1 MNAGQVNRLGI
12 VGTGVMGAGIAQIA
26 AQAGLEVALFD
37 KRDGAAS
44 AARDGLQATFD
55 KLVSKGKLSR
65 ESAEE
70 ALAHLSVVESM
81 TALADCDLVIEAI
94 VEDLGIKQAL
104 FSELEAIVARDCI
117 LVTNT
122 SSLSVTAIGADLAC
136 PDRLAGFHFFNPV
149 PLMKVIE
156 VIGGIDTDETVIDTL
171 LNLAD
176 RLGHTGVRAQDT
188 PGFIVNH
195 AGRAYSTEGL
205 KILEE
210 RVAPPED
217 IDRILREEAGFRMG
231 PLELFDLTGLDVSH
245 PAMESIFEQFYHD
258 PRYRPS
264 SISRQMLKGKRL
276 GRKTGVGFYRY
287 EAGRKI
293 EALTPQPVPCV
304 SELPPVWVGCEDADL
319 RADVATLLESLGGRV
334 EPTDS
339 PSEQALCLL
348 LPLGDDAVSASQH
361 FGVDPERTL
370 CLDVLLGL
378 ERHRTLMMTPVT
390 RPEMRDAAHALLA
403 SDGSGVTII
412 RDSAGFVSQRV
423 LASVV
428 NLACE
433 IAQREIATPVDI
445 DNAVRLGLN
454 YPHGPLA
461 WGDALGSKRVLC
473 ILERIY
479 ALTGDP
485 RYRPSL
491 WLRRRATL
499 GVSLLHVAPSGR

>member
-1 MNAGQVNRLGI
+1 MAGQVNRLGI

-210 RVAPPED
+210 QIGRASCRERV
-217 IDRILREEAGFRMG
+217 
-231 PLELFDLTGLDVSH
+231 
-245 PAMESIFEQFYHD
+245 
-258 PRYRPS
+258 
-264 SISRQMLKGKRL
+264 
-276 GRKTGVGFYRY
+276 
-287 EAGRKI
+287 
-293 EALTPQPVPCV
+293 
-304 SELPPVWVGCEDADL
+304 
-319 RADVATLLESLGGRV
+319 
-334 EPTDS
+334 
-339 PSEQALCLL
+339 
-348 LPLGDDAVSASQH
+348 
-361 FGVDPERTL
+361 
-370 CLDVLLGL
+370 
-378 ERHRTLMMTPVT
+378 
-390 RPEMRDAAHALLA
+390 
-403 SDGSGVTII
+403 
-412 RDSAGFVSQRV
+412 
-423 LASVV
+423 
-428 NLACE
+428 
-433 IAQREIATPVDI
+433 
-445 DNAVRLGLN
+445 
-454 YPHGPLA
+454 
-461 WGDALGSKRVLC
+461 
-473 ILERIY
+473 
-479 ALTGDP
+479 
-485 RYRPSL
+485 
-491 WLRRRATL
+491 
-499 GVSLLHVAPSGR
+499 